1 MESLALDNKSIRA
14 VFGQEKTACIGNQ
27 NTIDLHVKIPIFG
40 SNDTEYLIFEEPGRI
55 YQKLGFHL
63 LETKDKLAGTLVQK
77 ADFPLEEN
85 TYKVYLNFLELTK
98 DWSLFRVWHYVPYI
112 NEDTQDLENY
122 RSFCKGRSLAFEA
135 FYGKDFEVKLPAAS
149 AVGINDDY
157 LVMYFIAGK
166 EEGTHIENY
175 EQVPAFKYP
184 QKYGP
189 RAPSFARGTVISQ
202 KGKDVGYVSGT
213 ASIKSSESVSLQT
226 IAQQLHTTMDN
237 MSIVCEQ
244 MGLGERGSFSGIMPD
259 PAKYDRHFKVYIRHP
274 SDVQYIQEEFPK
286 IIGATDTDQIIYLR
300 SDICRFDLDLE
311 IEAIVEE
318 RKPSML
324 SLTAQEKNAQT
335 VEQMFLNTVKEYP
348 NKTAIVYGES
358 RLTYQELYSQIL
370 SLSKGLSLIGIKR
383 SDCVML
389 VLPNCPEFVISFY
402 AISKL
407 QAIALA
413 LNPMFKASELQYY
426 ADDSNTSVIITD
438 QARAEVC
445 RQVISKLNHK
455 VELIIVD
462 AVRPSSFYFYHLMQ
476 PETDEK
482 EQTTTFAGDILYQ
495 YSSGSTGRPKKL
507 AKTQKQLYHQATN
520 SFGTLKVT
528 SADTILALVP
538 LYHSYGL
545 GECLLATMSTGA
557 TLVILEPIIQGGKS
571 AELPLLFRRE
581 RILELIEQ
589 EKVTVIPI
597 VPYVASILA
606 STPEETKADLSSL
619 RLCLSAGN
627 FLSQDIFEQ
636 FSQRFGVPLRQ
647 LYGCTEVGAVC
658 VNMEDES
665 ELQYDSI
672 GKPMN
677 NVEITILDDEGNKC
691 DERNEC
697 GLECIGEI
705 VIKTQGITSGYTNMP
720 ELNKKAF
727 SGGCF
732 FTGDLGKKD
741 EKGRIYLTGRK
752 KMLIDVG
759 GDKVD
764 PLEVEDV
771 LITHPKVEEAVVVG
785 TKATDGVELTKAVI
799 VANEECSEQEI
810 LAYCKERIAD
820 FKVPRMVEFRKELP
834 KDPVFGKVQRKK
846 V

>member
-1 MESLALDNKSIRA
+1 MDSLALETKSIRA
-14 VFGQEKTACIGNQ
+14 VFGQEKTACIATQ
-27 NTIDLHVKIPIFG
+27 NSIDLHLKIPTFG
-40 SNDTEYLIFEEPGRI
+40 SNNTEELICEEPGNI

-63 LETKDKLAGTLVQK
+63 LETTDKLAGVLVHK
-77 ADFPLEEN
+77 ADFPLEKGAYEI
-85 TYKVYLNFLELTK
+85 YLNFIELTK
-98 DWSLFRVWHYVPYI
+98 DWNLHRVWHYVPYI
-112 NEDTQDLENY
+112 NEDTEDLENY
-122 RSFCKGRSLAFEA
+122 RSFCKARSLAFES
-135 FYGKDFEVKLPAAS
+135 FYGQDFEVKLPAAS

-166 EEGTHIENY
+166 KEGTHIENY
-175 EQVPAFKYP
+175 EQVPAFKYSK
-184 QKYGP
+184 KYGP
-189 RAPSFARGTVISQ
+189 RSPSFARGTVISQ
-202 KGKDVGYVSGT
+202 EGKNIGYVSGT
-213 ASIKSSESVSLQT
+213 ASIKGEKTVSPP
-226 IAQQLHTTMDN
+226 IAEQLHTTMDN
-237 MSIVCEQ
+237 ICIVCEQ
-244 MGLGERGSFSGIMPD
+244 MGLAERGSFYGPMPD

-274 SDVQYIQEEFPK
+274 SDVTYIQEEFPK
-286 IIGATDTDQIIYLR
+286 IIGATDTDQVIYLR
-300 SDICRFDLDLE
+300 SDICRSDLNLE

-318 RKPSML
+318 RKSSML
-324 SLTAQEKNAQT
+324 SLEKNDQT
-335 VEQMFLNTVKEYP
+335 VEQIFLNTVKEYP
-348 NKTAIVYGES
+348 NKPAIVYGES

-370 SLSKGLSLIGIKR
+370 SLSKGLSLLGIKR

-402 AISKL
+402 AISHL

-413 LNPMFKASELQYY
+413 LNPMFKANELQYY
-426 ADDSNTSVIITD
+426 ADDSNASIIITD

-445 RQVISKLNHK
+445 RQAIAKLNHK
-455 VELIIVD
+455 VELVIID
-462 AVRPSSFYFYHLMQ
+462 AVRPASFYFYHLMQ
-476 PETDEK
+476 PETDES
-482 EQTTTFAGDILYQ
+482 EQTASFAGDILYQ

-520 SFGTLKVT
+520 SFGTLKIT
-528 SADTILALVP
+528 SADSILALVP

-557 TLVILEPIIQGGKS
+557 TLVILEPVIQGGKA

-606 STPEETKADLSSL
+606 STPEEIQADLSSL

-636 FSQRFGVPLRQ
+636 FRQRFGVPLRQ

-672 GKPMN
+672 GRPMN
-677 NVEITILDDEGNKC
+677 NVEITILDDEGNDC
-691 DERNEC
+691 DKRDEC
-697 GLECIGEI
+697 DLECVGEI
-705 VIKTQGITSGYTNMP
+705 VIKTQGITSGYINKP
-720 ELNKKAF
+720 ELNKQAF

-741 EKGRIYLTGRK
+741 EKGRVYLTGRK

-771 LITHPKVEEAVVVG
+771 LNTHRKVQEAVVVG
-785 TKATDGVELTKAVI
+785 TKGSDGVELTKAVI
-799 VANEECSEQEI
+799 VPNGECSEQEI

-820 FKVPRMVEFRKELP
+820 YKVPRMVEFRQELP